1 MYWPLAG
8 ETFLPSPPHNMGA
21 VGLSAGHLHIHL
33 DTRNFQA
40 GDQLIGTVYLKLIQ
54 GVQARALCL
63 LFDGKEN
70 IEWEGEN
77 GKHKGGSHFIRQKF
91 PIFIFSQG
99 YLPPGDYSFPF
110 AFVLP
115 ATLPGSFFLY
125 ETFLEAEIR
134 YTLDALI
141 EGSSA
146 RIEWSEVILHVSQ
159 LMTNPIYSLSGSAS
173 TRLASCCRDKG
184 VVQIQIAFSKSAY
197 VPGERAELIA
207 EVNNSQSALDVAGFK
222 VKLIRKVRLRS
233 HGGHIHVRQTE
244 VCNWDILQR
253 VPRGEA
259 LLGEQSRHEILYI
272 PDIMGGIEHSTT
284 VHSEYLECVYSIT
297 VHLKMA
303 GVCQCV
309 PTPEVQRPIV
319 IYPRQLPPHLPP
331 MTPQGWTP
339 QVMPMA
345 QFSVGQNY
353 DYIPSPMLR

>member
-1 MYWPLAG
+1 
-8 ETFLPSPPHNMGA
+8 MGA
-21 VGLSAGHLHIHL
+21 GLSAGHLHIHL

-40 GDQLIGTVYLKLIQ
+40 GDQLFGTVHLKLYQ

-63 LFDGKEN
+63 LFDGKEHT
-70 IEWEGEN
+70 EWRTEGGGE
-77 GKHKGGSHFIRQKF
+77 HKGGNHFVRQKF

-115 ATLPGSFFLY
+115 ASLPGSFHLY
-125 ETFLEAEIR
+125 EETLEAYIR
-134 YTLDALI
+134 YTLDALV

-146 RIEWSEVILHVSQ
+146 RIEWSEVVLHVSQ
-159 LMTNPIYSLSGSAS
+159 LMTDPIYSLSGSAS
-173 TRLASCCRDKG
+173 TRLVSCCRDKG

-207 EVNNSQSALDVAGFK
+207 EVNNSQSVMDVAGFK
-222 VKLIRKVRLRS
+222 VRLIRKLRLRS
-233 HGGHIHVRQTE
+233 HGGHVLLRQEE
-244 VCNWDILQR
+244 VCMWDLPLR
-253 VPRGEA
+253 VPRGDA
-259 LLGEQSRHEILYI
+259 LLGEQSRHQVIDI

-284 VHSEYLECVYSIT
+284 VHSEYLECVYSIL
-297 VHLKMA
+297 VHLSMA
-303 GVCQCV
+303 GMCSCA

-331 MTPQGWTP
+331 MMPQGWAP

-353 DYIPSPMLR
+353 DYIASPLPR